1 MHLEGS
7 KLVTKSTILDDKKS
21 RIVATLSTLK
31 WRPDL
36 VDAKVANVLPRKSVD
51 VRDDGHPGYLCLHLF
66 IPIIIIMAMTISAI
80 LIVIV
85 IGILR

>member
-1 MHLEGS
+1 METS
-7 KLVTKSTILDDKKS
+7 
-21 RIVATLSTLK
+21 
-31 WRPDL
+31 PDL

-85 IGILR
+85 IGSVNEVLMTTSLATSSRRT